1 MCIKYKCF
9 ESVYVCVFVSVRIF
23 TCVYNEAN
31 SVLERYK
38 CYEYVYV
45 WVFVFVGVSICVC
58 VSMCVCVY
66 KCSCV
71 CVCAYVSHTCVKMI
85 IH

>member
-1 MCIKYKCF
+1 MY
-9 ESVYVCVFVSVRIF
+9 VSVRVF

-58 VSMCVCVY
+58 VSMCVCISVV
-66 KCSCV
+66 V
-71 CVCAYVSHTCVKMI
+71 CVFVHMFHIPV
-85 IH
+85 